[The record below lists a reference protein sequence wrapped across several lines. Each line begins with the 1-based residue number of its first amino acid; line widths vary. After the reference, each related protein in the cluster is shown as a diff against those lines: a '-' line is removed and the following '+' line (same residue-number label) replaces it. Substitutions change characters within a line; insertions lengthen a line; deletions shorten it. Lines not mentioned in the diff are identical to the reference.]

1 MQVYWGSTPQ
11 SPHLHAAG
19 LRPAKGIKKEGGILI
34 RFSFLSTELP
44 SAAEPLALTSSAN
57 SVSVELQ
64 GKQKTLETETMK
76 PTEFPGETGPPGA
89 FLNPVIT
96 DQMTSQENGLWLN
109 EHF

>member
-1 MQVYWGSTPQ
+1 MFLMQVCWGSTPQ

-44 SAAEPLALTSSAN
+44 SAAELLALTSSAN

-76 PTEFPGETGPPGA
+76 PTEFPGENWTTRSLSKPG
-89 FLNPVIT
+89 
-96 DQMTSQENGLWLN
+96 D
-109 EHF
+109 H